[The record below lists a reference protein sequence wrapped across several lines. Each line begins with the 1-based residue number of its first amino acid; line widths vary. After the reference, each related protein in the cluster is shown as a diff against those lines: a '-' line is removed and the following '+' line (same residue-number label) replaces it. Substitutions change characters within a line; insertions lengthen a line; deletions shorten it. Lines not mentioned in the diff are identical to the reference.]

1 MNLNIMTVGSGE
13 KKNTEFRSD
22 LKEKT
27 DEFFYLKKS
36 SYLQPPLKMVR
47 RNDSIIQ
54 LQ

>member
-27 DEFFYLKKS
+27 DEFFYLKKNH
-36 SYLQPPLKMVR
+36 LTLAPIK
-47 RNDSIIQ
+47 NGKA
-54 LQ
+54 